1 MLAIASRAIVIG
13 FNVTA
18 DTAAKRQAEAEG
30 VEIRLYNL
38 IYQIIDDMER
48 ALRGMLAPEY
58 RAVVRGHAEVRQVF
72 NISRVGQ
79 VAGSYVQDGV
89 IERNAR
95 ARVLRGD
102 EVIFDGDIDSLKRF
116 QEDVSEVRRGFEC
129 GIALDGFAG
138 FSEGDIIEAYR
149 QERVT

>member
-1 MLAIASRAIVIG
+1 
-13 FNVTA
+13 
-18 DTAAKRQAEAEG
+18 
-30 VEIRLYNL
+30 
-38 IYQIIDDMER
+38 MER

-79 VAGSYVQDGV
+79 VAGCYVQDGL

-95 ARVLRGD
+95 ARVLRDD
-102 EVIFDGDIDSLKRF
+102 EEIFDGAIDSLKRF

-138 FSEGDIIEAYR
+138 FREGDVIEAYR